1 MYPAIKIAKYVV
13 AKCVRDASPISN
25 LQLQKILYFVQ
36 REYVRQTGDPLF
48 SDKIEAWQFGPV
60 VKDVYYTYSVF
71 GGSPIRFVDE
81 SIFLDSQVTSIID
94 PIIEEKRALDPW
106 TLVDLTHRPGGAWNQ
121 IFRNGAGNRE
131 EIPLSLIKSEG

>member
-1 MYPAIKIAKYVV
+1 MYPAMKIAKYIV

-25 LQLQKILYFVQ
+25 LQLQKILYYVQ

-60 VKDVYYTYSVF
+60 VRDVYFTFSVF
-71 GGSPIRFVDE
+71 GGSAIRFCDDDVSLE
-81 SIFLDSQVTSIID
+81 KSITAIID
-94 PIIEEKRALDPW
+94 PVIEEKRALDPW
-106 TLVDLTHRPGGAWNQ
+106 TLVDLTHRPGGAWDQ